1 LKTEIEIK
9 LRLPGKLGKI
19 RRRLQAVGFRM
30 TKRRALESNIL
41 FDNSKRTLRKHGKL
55 IRVRTTSGRGVLT
68 YKGPAVPSKYKKR
81 PELEIDL
88 PSGASIQAIFTH
100 MGYRPVFRYEKFRT
114 EYANSS
120 AAGKVLLDETPIGN
134 FVEIEGT
141 PRWNRSFC
149 QAARLFRERLHHA
162 QLRLQLQAPGQFGDS
177 GRNSLRGPH
186 VNVFDFALLK
196 DFVITENTRLQFRWE
211 MFNAFNT
218 PIFGAPSANFSNGAA
233 GQITSLAGDPRVMQ
247 FALRLSF

>member
-41 FDNSKRTLRKHGKL
+41 FDNAKRTLRKHGKL
-55 IRVRTTSGRGVLT
+55 IRVRITTGRGVLT

-88 PSGASIQAIFTH
+88 PNGASIQAIFTH

-120 AAGKVLLDETPIGN
+120 SAGKVLLDETPIGN
-134 FVEIEGT
+134 FVEIEGS
-141 PRWNRSFC
+141 PRWIDHT
-149 QAARLFRERLHHA
+149 ARLLGFGIRDYVTTSYAALWKEYRGHHPD
-162 QLRLQLQAPGQFGDS
+162 APE
-177 GRNSLRGPH
+177 NM
-186 VNVFDFALLK
+186 VF
-196 DFVITENTRLQFRWE
+196 
-211 MFNAFNT
+211 
-218 PIFGAPSANFSNGAA
+218 
-233 GQITSLAGDPRVMQ
+233 
-247 FALRLSF
+247 